1 MLVAFVR
8 RREHRS
14 RARVVAFL
22 PRTDPTFDEQRI
34 ERAGLVVAAAVHHA
48 PDAGVD
54 AAATALPPDAAEGLL
69 VRRSA
74 QLAARKYR
82 AENQGVEEG
91 DADPMSLRAPKLSMF
106 EKRKRLLRA
115 SSEKAILRNSLPSI
129 HVTGDELPLA
139 LDLLS
144 VSTTTTRVGTRNQV
158 VTSSTAFERDAFA
171 NLGVGQL
178 AVSTQSFLSKSHALG
193 QQRRG
198 REWLG
203 LRLEAQRS

>member
-1 MLVAFVR
+1 MERIRAHAERQRMSRMVPPLIR
-8 RREHRS
+8 RMQAIGQ
-14 RARVVAFL
+14 RAEDGSVIEK
-22 PRTDPTFDEQRI
+22 PSEDE
-34 ERAGLVVAAAVHHA
+34 APA